1 MGHSIEIQSRH
12 TLMARFLVCTIPVIG
27 HVTPA
32 IPIAQKLVQNGHEVW
47 WYTGIQFQ
55 AKVEATGAHFVRM
68 QQATDY
74 SDPAQISEEGAAIRR
89 QLTGIKQLQF
99 DLKYVFIDSAV
110 GQLADLTAILTQ
122 FPADVVLADSFFVGA
137 SWLHEKGGPVWAQ
150 LGVSILFAQSGDVPP
165 VGFGW
170 QPSTSQMGKW
180 RDRLLKRM
188 LRSLVFGEVTAYATA
203 ARAKVGLDA
212 PMPLVF
218 DLVSP
223 YLYLASTVPSFE
235 YPRRDL
241 PPQVH
246 FVGPAVPVRSGVI
259 EPLEVLQNLPDR
271 PIVHVTQGTIS
282 NDPHQLLIPTFQ
294 ALADE
299 NVSVIATTG
308 NRSLADIDLSTLP
321 DNARIER
328 YIPYPQLLPHVDL
341 MITNGGFQGVQAAL
355 AHGIPLITAGK
366 TEEKPEIGARVAWS
380 GVGIDLKTQT
390 PKPEQIRQA
399 VRDVLQNPRY
409 RDRARVLQA
418 EIATYDFA
426 TRSVKLLEELART
439 QAPVYDNS

>member
-1 MGHSIEIQSRH
+1 
-12 TLMARFLVCTIPVIG
+12 MARFLVCTIPVVG

-32 IPIAQKLVQNGHEVW
+32 IAIVQKLLQNGHEVW

-55 AKVEATGAHFVRM
+55 SKVEAAGAQFVRM
-68 QQATDY
+68 KQATDY
-74 SDPAQISEEGAAIRR
+74 SDPAQMSKEGTAARNR
-89 QLTGIKQLQF
+89 LTGIKQLQF

-110 GQLADLTAILTQ
+110 GQLADLTEILVQ

-150 LGVSILFAQSGDVPP
+150 LGVSILFAQSRDVPP

-170 QPSTSQMGKW
+170 QPSGSQLGKW
-180 RDRLLKRM
+180 RDRILKRL
-188 LRSLVFGEVTAYATA
+188 LRSLVFREVTAYATA

-235 YPRRDL
+235 YPRSDL

-246 FVGPAVPVRSGVI
+246 FVGPALSAKSAVT

-271 PIVHVTQGTIS
+271 PIIHVTQGTIS
-282 NDPHQLLIPTFQ
+282 NDPNQLLMPTFE

-308 NRSLADIDLSTLP
+308 NRSLADLDLSALP
-321 DNARIER
+321 SNVRVEQF
-328 YIPYPQLLPHVDL
+328 IPYPQLLPQVDV
-341 MITNGGFQGVQAAL
+341 MITNGGFLGVQSAL
-355 AHGIPLITAGK
+355 AHGIPLITAGRS
-366 TEEKPEIGARVAWS
+366 EEKPEIGARVAWS
-380 GVGIDLKTQT
+380 KVGIDLKTQT
-390 PKPEQIRQA
+390 PKPEQIRRA
-399 VRDVLQNPRY
+399 VREILRNAQY
-409 RDRARVLQA
+409 RDRAKVLQE
-418 EIATYDFA
+418 EISAYDFA
-426 TRSVKLLEELART
+426 GRSVQLLEELART
-439 QAPVYDNS
+439 QAPILSSVG

>member
-1 MGHSIEIQSRH
+1 
-12 TLMARFLVCTIPVIG
+12 MARFLVCTIPVIG

-32 IPIAQKLVQNGHEVW
+32 IPIVQKLVQNGHTVW
-47 WYTGIQFQ
+47 WYTGIQF
-55 AKVEATGAHFVRM
+55 ASKVEATGAKFVRM
-68 QQATDY
+68 QEAMDY
-74 SDPAQISEEGAAIRR
+74 SDPLQISEEGAAIRSR
-89 QLTGIKQLQF
+89 LTGIKQLQF

-122 FPADVVLADSFFVGA
+122 FTADVVLADSFFVGA
-137 SWLHEKGGPVWAQ
+137 SWLHKKGGPVWAQ
-150 LGVSILFAQSGDVPP
+150 LGVSILFAQSCDVPP

-170 QPSTSQMGKW
+170 QPSPSRIGKW
-180 RDRLLKRM
+180 RDRVLKRM

-203 ARAKVGLDA
+203 ARAKVGLNA

-282 NDPHQLLIPTFQ
+282 NDPHQLLIPTLQ

-308 NRSLADIDLSTLP
+308 NRSLADLDLSALP
-321 DNARIER
+321 DNARVDQF
-328 YIPYPQLLPHVDL
+328 IPYPQLL
-341 MITNGGFQGVQAAL
+341 
-355 AHGIPLITAGK
+355 
-366 TEEKPEIGARVAWS
+366 
-380 GVGIDLKTQT
+380 T
-390 PKPEQIRQA
+390 PR
-399 VRDVLQNPRY
+399 
-409 RDRARVLQA
+409 
-418 EIATYDFA
+418 
-426 TRSVKLLEELART
+426 
-439 QAPVYDNS
+439 

>member
-1 MGHSIEIQSRH
+1 
-12 TLMARFLVCTIPVIG
+12 MARFLVCTIPVVG

-32 IPIAQKLVQNGHEVW
+32 IAIVQKLVQRGHEVW

-55 AKVEATGAHFVRM
+55 SKVQETGATFVQM
-68 QQATDY
+68 QRAIDY
-74 SDPAQISEEGAAIRR
+74 SDPEKKSEEGTAARSR
-89 QLTGIKQLQF
+89 LTGIKQLQF
-99 DLKYVFIDSAV
+99 DLKYVFTDSAV
-110 GQLADLTAILTQ
+110 GQLADLTEILTR
-122 FPADVVLADSFFVGA
+122 FSADVVLADSFFVGA

-150 LGVSILFAQSGDVPP
+150 LGVSILFAQSCDVPP

-170 QPSTSQMGKW
+170 QPSASQLGKW
-180 RDRLLKRM
+180 RDRSLKRL
-188 LRSLVFGEVTAYATA
+188 LRSLVFREATVYATA

-235 YPRRDL
+235 YPRSDL

-246 FVGPAVPVRSGVI
+246 FVGPALPPRSVVT

-271 PIVHVTQGTIS
+271 PILHVTQGTIS
-282 NDPHQLLIPTFQ
+282 NDPKQLLMPTFE

-299 NVSVIATTG
+299 NISVIATTG
-308 NRSLADIDLSTLP
+308 NRSLADLDLSALP
-321 DNARIER
+321 SNVRVEQFIA
-328 YIPYPQLLPHVDL
+328 YPQLLPQVDV
-341 MITNGGFQGVQAAL
+341 MITNGGFHGVQSAL
-355 AHGIPLITAGK
+355 AYGIPLITAGR

-390 PKPEQIRQA
+390 PKPGQIRRA
-399 VRDVLQNPRY
+399 VQEILSKSQY
-409 RDRARVLQA
+409 RDRAKVLQA
-418 EIATYDFA
+418 EIGTCDFA
-426 TRSVKLLEELART
+426 GRSVQLLEELART
-439 QAPVYDNS
+439 QAPVLS

>member
-1 MGHSIEIQSRH
+1 MV
-12 TLMARFLVCTIPVIG
+12 RFLVCTIPVIG

-32 IPIAQKLVQNGHEVW
+32 IPIVEKLVQNGHEVC

-55 AKVEATGAHFVRM
+55 SKVKATGAQFVRM
-68 QQATDY
+68 QQAADY
-74 SDPAQISEEGAAIRR
+74 SDPAQISEESVVIRNR
-89 QLTGIKQLQF
+89 LTGIKQLQF

-110 GQLADLTAILTQ
+110 GQLADLTDILTWYQ
-122 FPADVVLADSFFVGA
+122 ADVVLADSFFVGA

-150 LGVSILFAQSGDVPP
+150 LGVSILFAQSCDVPP
-165 VGFGW
+165 VGLGW
-170 QPSTSQMGKW
+170 QPSQSSLGKW
-180 RDRLLKRM
+180 RDRVLKRL
-188 LRSLVFGEVTAYATA
+188 LRSVVFREVRAYATA

-235 YPRRDL
+235 YPRSDL

-246 FVGPAVPVRSGVI
+246 FVGPAQPARSGVV
-259 EPLEVLQNLPDR
+259 EPLEILQNLPDR

-282 NDPHQLLIPTFQ
+282 NDPSQLLMPTFE
-294 ALADE
+294 ALANE

-308 NRSLADIDLSTLP
+308 NRSLADLDLSALP
-321 DNARIER
+321 SNAQVEQFIA
-328 YIPYPQLLPHVDL
+328 YPQLLPKVNV

-355 AHGIPLITAGK
+355 SHGIPLITAGQ

-390 PKPEQIRQA
+390 PTPAKIRQA
-399 VRDVLQNPRY
+399 VREILSNPQY
-409 RDRARVLQA
+409 RDRAKVLQA
-418 EIATYDFA
+418 EIVTYDFA
-426 TRSVKLLEELART
+426 TRSVQLLEELARI
-439 QAPVYDNS
+439 QAPVLS

>member
-1 MGHSIEIQSRH
+1 
-12 TLMARFLVCTIPVIG
+12 MARFLVCTIPVIG

-32 IPIAQKLVQNGHEVW
+32 IPIVEKLVQNGHEVC

-55 AKVEATGAHFVRM
+55 SKVEATGAQFVRM
-68 QQATDY
+68 QQAADY
-74 SDPAQISEEGAAIRR
+74 SDPAQISEESVAIRNR
-89 QLTGIKQLQF
+89 LTGIKQLQF

-110 GQLADLTAILTQ
+110 GQLADLTDILTWYQ
-122 FPADVVLADSFFVGA
+122 ADVVLADSFFVGA

-150 LGVSILFAQSGDVPP
+150 LGVSILFAQSCDVPP
-165 VGFGW
+165 VGLGW
-170 QPSTSQMGKW
+170 QPSQSPIGKW
-180 RDRLLKRM
+180 RDRALKRL
-188 LRSLVFGEVTAYATA
+188 LRSVVFREARAYATA

-212 PMPLVF
+212 PMPFVF

-235 YPRRDL
+235 YPRSDL

-246 FVGPAVPVRSGVI
+246 FVGPAQPVRSGVV
-259 EPLEVLQNLPDR
+259 EPLEILQNLPDR

-282 NDPHQLLIPTFQ
+282 NDPSQLLMPTFE
-294 ALADE
+294 ALANE

-308 NRSLADIDLSTLP
+308 NRSLADIDLSSLP
-321 DNARIER
+321 ENLRVEQF
-328 YIPYPQLLPHVDL
+328 IPYAQFLPHVDV

-390 PKPEQIRQA
+390 PMPAKIRQA
-399 VRDVLQNPRY
+399 VREILSNSQY
-409 RDRARVLQA
+409 RDRAEVLQA

-426 TRSVKLLEELART
+426 TRSVELLEELART
-439 QAPVYDNS
+439 QAPVFS

>member
-1 MGHSIEIQSRH
+1 
-12 TLMARFLVCTIPVIG
+12 MARFLVCTIPVVG

-32 IPIAQKLVQNGHEVW
+32 IPIVQKLVQHGHEVC

-55 AKVEATGAHFVRM
+55 SKVEATGAKFIRM
-68 QQATDY
+68 RQVTDY
-74 SDPAQISEEGAAIRR
+74 SDPAQISEESVAIRSR
-89 QLTGIKQLQF
+89 LTGIKQLQF

-110 GQLADLTAILTQ
+110 GQLADLTEILMQ

-137 SWLHEKGGPVWAQ
+137 SWMHEKGGPVWAQ
-150 LGVSILFAQSGDVPP
+150 LGVSILFAQSCDVPP
-165 VGFGW
+165 VGLGW
-170 QPSTSQMGKW
+170 QPSGSQLGKW
-180 RDRLLKRM
+180 RDRALKRL
-188 LRSLVFGEVTAYATA
+188 LRSLVFRDVRAYATA

-235 YPRRDL
+235 YPRSDL

-246 FVGPAVPVRSGVI
+246 FVGPAITPAQSTVI
-259 EPLEVLQNLPDR
+259 EPLEVLKNLPDR
-271 PIVHVTQGTIS
+271 PIIHVTQGTIS
-282 NDPHQLLIPTFQ
+282 NDPNQLLMPTFE

-308 NRSLADIDLSTLP
+308 NRSLADLDLSALP
-321 DNARIER
+321 SNARVEQFIA
-328 YIPYPQLLPHVDL
+328 YPQLLPQVDV

-355 AHGIPLITAGK
+355 AHGIPLITAGR

-390 PKPEQIRQA
+390 PKPAQIRQA
-399 VRDVLQNPRY
+399 VQEILANPQY
-409 RDRARVLQA
+409 RDRAKILQA

-426 TRSVKLLEELART
+426 TRSVELLEELART
-439 QAPVYDNS
+439 QSPVLS

>member
-1 MGHSIEIQSRH
+1 
-12 TLMARFLVCTIPVIG
+12 MARFLVCTIPVIG

-32 IPIAQKLVQNGHEVW
+32 IPIVEKLVQNGHEVC

-55 AKVEATGAHFVRM
+55 SKVEATGAQFVRM
-68 QQATDY
+68 QQAADY
-74 SDPAQISEEGAAIRR
+74 SDPAQISEESVAIRSR
-89 QLTGIKQLQF
+89 LTGIKQLQF

-110 GQLADLTAILTQ
+110 GQLADLTNILTWYQ
-122 FPADVVLADSFFVGA
+122 ADVVLADSFFVGA

-150 LGVSILFAQSGDVPP
+150 LGVSILFAQSCDVPP

-170 QPSTSQMGKW
+170 QPSQSSLGKL
-180 RDRLLKRM
+180 RDRGLKRL
-188 LRSLVFGEVTAYATA
+188 LRSVVFREVRAYATA

-212 PMPLVF
+212 PMPFVF

-235 YPRRDL
+235 YPRSDL
-241 PPQVH
+241 PRQVH
-246 FVGPAVPVRSGVI
+246 FVGPAQPVRSTVV
-259 EPLEVLQNLPDR
+259 EPLEILQNLPDR

-282 NDPHQLLIPTFQ
+282 NDPNQLLMPTFE
-294 ALADE
+294 ALANE

-321 DNARIER
+321 ENARVEQF
-328 YIPYPQLLPHVDL
+328 IPYAQFLPHVDV

-390 PKPEQIRQA
+390 PTPAKIRQA
-399 VRDVLQNPRY
+399 VREILTNSQY
-409 RDRARVLQA
+409 RDRAEVLQA

-426 TRSVKLLEELART
+426 TRSVELLEELART
-439 QAPVYDNS
+439 QAPVFS

>member
-1 MGHSIEIQSRH
+1 
-12 TLMARFLVCTIPVIG
+12 MARFLVCTIPVIG

-32 IPIAQKLVQNGHEVW
+32 IPIVEKLVQNGHEVC

-55 AKVEATGAHFVRM
+55 SKVEATGAQFVRM
-68 QQATDY
+68 QQAADY
-74 SDPAQISEEGAAIRR
+74 SDPAQISEESVAIRNR
-89 QLTGIKQLQF
+89 LTGIKQLQF

-110 GQLADLTAILTQ
+110 GQLADLTDILTWYQ
-122 FPADVVLADSFFVGA
+122 ADVVLADSFFVGA

-150 LGVSILFAQSGDVPP
+150 LGVSILFAQSRDVPP

-170 QPSTSQMGKW
+170 QPSQSSLGKW
-180 RDRLLKRM
+180 RDRALKRL
-188 LRSLVFGEVTAYATA
+188 LRSVVFREVRAYATA

-212 PMPLVF
+212 PMPFVF

-235 YPRRDL
+235 YPRSDL
-241 PPQVH
+241 PRQVH
-246 FVGPAVPVRSGVI
+246 FVGPAQPARSGAV
-259 EPLEVLQNLPDR
+259 EPLEILQNLPDR

-282 NDPHQLLIPTFQ
+282 NDPSQLLMPTFE
-294 ALADE
+294 ALANE

-321 DNARIER
+321 ENARVEQF
-328 YIPYPQLLPHVDL
+328 IPYAQFLPHVDV

-390 PKPEQIRQA
+390 PTPAKIRQA
-399 VRDVLQNPRY
+399 VREILTNSQY
-409 RDRARVLQA
+409 RDRAQVLQT

-426 TRSVKLLEELART
+426 IRSVELLEELART
-439 QAPVYDNS
+439 QAPVFS

>member
-1 MGHSIEIQSRH
+1 
-12 TLMARFLVCTIPVIG
+12 MARFLVCTIPVIG

-32 IPIAQKLVQNGHEVW
+32 IPIVERLVQNGHEVC

-55 AKVEATGAHFVRM
+55 SKVKATGAQFVRM
-68 QQATDY
+68 QQAADY
-74 SDPAQISEEGAAIRR
+74 SDPAQISEESVVIRNR
-89 QLTGIKQLQF
+89 LTGIKQLQF

-110 GQLADLTAILTQ
+110 GQLADLTDILTWYQ
-122 FPADVVLADSFFVGA
+122 ADVVLADSFFVGA

-150 LGVSILFAQSGDVPP
+150 LGVSILFAQSCDVPP
-165 VGFGW
+165 VGLGW
-170 QPSTSQMGKW
+170 QPSQSSLGKW
-180 RDRLLKRM
+180 RDRALKRL
-188 LRSLVFGEVTAYATA
+188 LRSVVFREVRAYATA

-235 YPRRDL
+235 YPRSDL

-246 FVGPAVPVRSGVI
+246 FVGPAQPARSGVV
-259 EPLEVLQNLPDR
+259 EPLEILQNLPDR

-282 NDPHQLLIPTFQ
+282 NDPSQLLMPTFE
-294 ALADE
+294 ALANE
-299 NVSVIATTG
+299 NVAVIATTG
-308 NRSLADIDLSTLP
+308 NRSLADLNLSALP
-321 DNARIER
+321 SNARVEQFIA
-328 YIPYPQLLPHVDL
+328 YPQLLPKVNV

-355 AHGIPLITAGK
+355 SHGIPLITAGQ

-390 PKPEQIRQA
+390 PTPAKIRQA
-399 VRDVLQNPRY
+399 VREILSNPQY
-409 RDRARVLQA
+409 RDRAKVLQA
-418 EIATYDFA
+418 EIVTYDFA
-426 TRSVKLLEELART
+426 TRSVQLLEELART
-439 QAPVYDNS
+439 QAPVLS

>member
-1 MGHSIEIQSRH
+1 
-12 TLMARFLVCTIPVIG
+12 MARFLVCTIPVVG

-32 IPIAQKLVQNGHEVW
+32 IPIVQKLVQNGHEVW
-47 WYTGIQFQ
+47 WYTGIQFVS
-55 AKVEATGAHFVRM
+55 KVEATRAKFVRM
-68 QQATDY
+68 QEATDY
-74 SDPAQISEEGAAIRR
+74 SDPLQISEESAAIRSR
-89 QLTGIKQLQF
+89 LTGIKQLQF
-99 DLKYVFIDSAV
+99 DFKYVFIDSAV

-122 FPADVVLADSFFVGA
+122 FSADVVLADSFFVGA
-137 SWLHEKGGPVWAQ
+137 SWLHEKSGPVWAQ
-150 LGVSILFAQSGDVPP
+150 LGVSILFAQSCDVPP

-170 QPSTSQMGKW
+170 LPSRSRIGKW
-180 RDRLLKRM
+180 RDRVLKRM

-246 FVGPAVPVRSGVI
+246 FVGPALPARSGVT
-259 EPLEVLQNLPDR
+259 EPLKVLQNLPDR

-282 NDPHQLLIPTFQ
+282 NDPHQLLIPTLQ
-294 ALADE
+294 ALAAE

-308 NRSLADIDLSTLP
+308 NRSLADLDLSTLP
-321 DNARIER
+321 DNARVEQF
-328 YIPYPQLLPHVDL
+328 IPYAQLLPHVDV

-390 PKPEQIRQA
+390 PKPAAIRRAVQQI
-399 VRDVLQNPRY
+399 LQNSQY
-409 RDRARVLQA
+409 RDRARVFQA

-426 TRSVKLLEELART
+426 TRSVELLEELART
-439 QAPVYDNS
+439 QAPVYDHS